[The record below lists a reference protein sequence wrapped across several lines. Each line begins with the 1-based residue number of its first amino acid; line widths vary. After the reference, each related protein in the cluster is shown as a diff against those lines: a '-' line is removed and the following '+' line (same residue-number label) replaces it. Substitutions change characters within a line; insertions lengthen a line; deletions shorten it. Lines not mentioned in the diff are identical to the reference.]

1 MECPETV
8 LVKNA
13 SAMEMCN
20 LQAADS
26 KLTGAEKE
34 REMTEKQAVEQHNK
48 TTKVPMW
55 TKKIISKKPRAQKS
69 FKRPKRSTP
78 AYI

>member
-13 SAMEMCN
+13 KAMEMCN
-20 LQAADS
+20 LVAADN
-26 KLTGAEKE
+26 KLSEAEKE
-34 REMTEKQAVEQHNK
+34 PLITEKQAEEQHNK
-48 TTKVPMW
+48 TTKVPMK
-55 TKKIISKKPRAQKS
+55 TKKIISKKPRAKKS
-69 FKRPKRSTP
+69 FKRPKASTS